1 MGHAET
7 DDGLP
12 AISICPL
19 CGARLVTRNLWH
31 SCGTFTL
38 EGLFPRSEPAVVDLA
53 RKYVAMLYSLGDV
66 QVIPQRRD
74 LPVLPESG
82 SRGCSRGRMTSSLVS
97 RCIVGWTARGS

>member
-12 AISICPL
+12 AISICQR
-19 CGARLVTRNLWH
+19 CGARLVTKNLWH

-53 RKYVAMLYSLGDV
+53 RKYVA
-66 QVIPQRRD
+66 
-74 LPVLPESG
+74 VLLT
-82 SRGCSRGRMTSSLVS
+82 R
-97 RCIVGWTARGS
+97 